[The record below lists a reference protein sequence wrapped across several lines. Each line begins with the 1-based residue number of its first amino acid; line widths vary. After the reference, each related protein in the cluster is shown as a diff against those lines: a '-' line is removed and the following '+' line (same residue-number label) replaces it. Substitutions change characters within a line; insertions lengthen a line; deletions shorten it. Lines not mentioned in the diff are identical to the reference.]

1 MSKLSRKL
9 FDGVFGKV
17 GMWSS
22 DTMDRTAYKTMGE
35 SFPKLL
41 ELTKKNEPILASLPH
56 ELFTVT
62 TKDGLK
68 IVGHFFTNEEATD
81 KTAICIHGY
90 HSYGFYD
97 FATVGLEYLNRGYNL
112 LLITN
117 RACGESEG
125 EYTGFGPAESED
137 AQLFIKLI
145 ADKFP
150 NGSIIIHGCS
160 MGGSTACLL
169 SDKELPNVKAIVS
182 DCAFASIRDEFAHMI
197 KFLAHLPPWPL
208 LNMLEKE
215 YKKQF
220 GFGFDREKPIDCVR
234 NAKYPMFFVH
244 GADDNYVL
252 AENSKLMYGVCPT
265 AKHLLIVPGQG
276 HAAAQLG
283 GNEGYFD
290 HIFDFLKEVETENA
304 DK

>member
-1 MSKLSRKL
+1 MSKLSHKL
-9 FDGVFGKV
+9 FDGVFGNV

-117 RACGESEG
+117 RAW
-125 EYTGFGPAESED
+125 AK
-137 AQLFIKLI
+137 AK
-145 ADKFP
+145 A
-150 NGSIIIHGCS
+150 SIPVSGLRKARMHS
-160 MGGSTACLL
+160 CLL
-169 SDKELPNVKAIVS
+169 SSLRISSLTEVS
-182 DCAFASIRDEFAHMI
+182 SYTAAQWAVRPLACFRI
-197 KFLAHLPPWPL
+197 KSFR
-208 LNMLEKE
+208 MS
-215 YKKQF
+215 
-220 GFGFDREKPIDCVR
+220 KPS
-234 NAKYPMFFVH
+234 Y
-244 GADDNYVL
+244 
-252 AENSKLMYGVCPT
+252 PT
-265 AKHLLIVPGQG
+265 ALLLRYAMNSLI
-276 HAAAQLG
+276 
-283 GNEGYFD
+283 
-290 HIFDFLKEVETENA
+290 
-304 DK
+304 

>member
-1 MSKLSRKL
+1 MGKLSHKL

-17 GMWSS
+17 NLWSS
-22 DTMDRTAYKTMGE
+22 DDVNKTVNKTMGE
-35 SFPKLL
+35 SYTRLA
-41 ELTKKNEPILASLPH
+41 ELTKRNESILVSLPH
-56 ELFTVT
+56 EPLTAT
-62 TKDGLK
+62 TGDGLRL
-68 IVGHFFTNEEATD
+68 VGHFFANEKATD
-81 KTAICIHGY
+81 KTAVCIHGY

-112 LLITN
+112 LLVNN
-117 RACGESEG
+117 RACGESGG

-137 AQLFIKLI
+137 ALLFIKLM

-150 NGSIIIHGCS
+150 YGSIVVHGCS
-160 MGGSTACLL
+160 LGGTAACLL
-169 SDKELPNVKAIVS
+169 SDKALPNVRAIVS
-182 DCAFASIRDEFAHMI
+182 DCAFASIRDEFVHMI
-197 KFLAHLPPWPL
+197 RFLAHLPPWPV

-220 GFGFDREKPIDCVR
+220 GIGFDRERPIDCVR
-234 NAKYPMFFVH
+234 NAVYPMFFVH
-244 GADDNYVL
+244 GADDNYVP
-252 AENSKLMYGVCPT
+252 AENSVRMYGVCPT
-265 AKHLLIVPGQG
+265 EKQLLIVPGQG

-290 HIFDFLKEVETENA
+290 HIFDFLKEVETKNA